1 MLRKCKWWL
10 AIRRAPSHFRRT
22 LSGNGPAA
30 VEIDRVI
37 GHFGI
42 PPIQPR
48 TANDP
53 PDMAVILRCPGA
65 RFRTVGRKHP

>member
-1 MLRKCKWWL
+1 MTSVQVRAGFRQHLIFEVFKVRLLRKLYL
-10 AIRRAPSHFRRT
+10 AGRPLTVAPSHFRRT

-42 PPIQPR
+42 PPIR
-48 TANDP
+48 S
-53 PDMAVILRCPGA
+53 
-65 RFRTVGRKHP
+65 